1 MIARHSHSLRVITLF
16 FAVAALCLP
25 ACGSVIYVDDD
36 AAGANDGASWA
47 NAHTTLQ
54 DALARAG
61 DLKGAVEIRVAGGL
75 YLPDQGKGRTP
86 GDVQARFELL
96 DDVTIAGGYAGAGAV
111 DPDARDIAENE
122 TMLSGDLAGDDGPN
136 FANYTNNAQVV
147 VSSTFNGATAVLEG
161 VTVTGGAGWS
171 GPGMS
176 CYGSGAT
183 VTDCTFRANQSICR
197 EGGYGGAVYNSE
209 GRPTFG
215 HCTFEG
221 NWAMAE
227 GGAIWNQSRAKV
239 TLVECT
245 FVGNYAEL
253 RGGAVSSFT
262 SGVEATDCI
271 FTGNVVGHLGGAIYG
286 YQTQHILTGCT
297 FVGNAA
303 VEGGGGLCNLGGTAS
318 ITGCTFTANTG
329 FEGGGIY
336 NDSVSPVAV
345 TASLL
350 AGNVA
355 GGRGGGMYNSSDSSP
370 KLANCTFAD
379 NRAPEG
385 ADLAAGSPVLHNCIV
400 WNEDPNA
407 TTFLDLGDGPKV
419 SYSCIRGGWPGVG
432 NIDADPCFAQPGFW
446 DASDTPDDPSDDL
459 WVEGDYHLQS
469 RAGRWDPNS
478 ESWVADD
485 VTSPCVDAGD
495 PRSPVGEEPLPNGDV
510 INLGAYGGTA
520 EASKSDLG
528 PVSGTNL
535 YVFVPEL
542 STLLQTGGFAGV
554 RWPHRIEGQFE
565 LGIDFEA
572 GTASFVDVNAVGTYE
587 GPPSRTLDVGEAL
600 NMTALVGSVGQDG
613 SIRFTGEGANE
624 VAILLTLTFKGDS
637 VHLGG
642 NTTPPPGSA
651 DFFILELD
659 AVALRE

>member
-1 MIARHSHSLRVITLF
+1 MKARNSHSLRVITLL
-16 FAVAALCLP
+16 FAVAALCSL
-25 ACGSVIYVDDD
+25 AGGSVIYVDDD

-86 GDVQARFELL
+86 GDVNARFELL

-111 DPDARDIAENE
+111 DPDARDLAENE
-122 TMLSGDLAGDDGPN
+122 TILSGDLAGDDGPD

-183 VTDCTFRANQSICR
+183 VTDCTFRANQSIGR

-215 HCTFEG
+215 RCTFEG

-271 FTGNVVGHLGGAIYG
+271 FAGNVVGHLGGAIYG

-345 TASLL
+345 TATAPSPTTGPRRARIWPL
-350 AGNVA
+350 ARPFFTTA
-355 GGRGGGMYNSSDSSP
+355 SSGTRIRTRPRSSIWVTDR
-370 KLANCTFAD
+370 KSAIA
-379 NRAPEG
+379 ASE
-385 ADLAAGSPVLHNCIV
+385 AAGPASETSIPIRALRCRASGTPAIRRTIPVTISGSKG
-400 WNEDPNA
+400 
-407 TTFLDLGDGPKV
+407 TTTSNP
-419 SYSCIRGGWPGVG
+419 RP
-432 NIDADPCFAQPGFW
+432 DAG
-446 DASDTPDDPSDDL
+446 TRT
-459 WVEGDYHLQS
+459 VK
-469 RAGRWDPNS
+469 AGRP
-478 ESWVADD
+478 
-485 VTSPCVDAGD
+485 
-495 PRSPVGEEPLPNGDV
+495 
-510 INLGAYGGTA
+510 
-520 EASKSDLG
+520 
-528 PVSGTNL
+528 
-535 YVFVPEL
+535 
-542 STLLQTGGFAGV
+542 
-554 RWPHRIEGQFE
+554 
-565 LGIDFEA
+565 
-572 GTASFVDVNAVGTYE
+572 
-587 GPPSRTLDVGEAL
+587 
-600 NMTALVGSVGQDG
+600 
-613 SIRFTGEGANE
+613 
-624 VAILLTLTFKGDS
+624 
-637 VHLGG
+637 
-642 NTTPPPGSA
+642 TT
-651 DFFILELD
+651 
-659 AVALRE
+659 